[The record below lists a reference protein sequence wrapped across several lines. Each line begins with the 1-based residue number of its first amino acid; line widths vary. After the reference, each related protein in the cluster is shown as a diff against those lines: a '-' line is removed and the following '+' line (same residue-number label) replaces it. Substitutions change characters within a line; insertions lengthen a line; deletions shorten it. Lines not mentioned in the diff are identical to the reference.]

1 MEEITSVCELLLLPL
16 LCVWAGGVPSPD
28 LFIKVTF
35 LGEVMSSPDVSE
47 AEGKKKK
54 RRLRSLTN
62 LGFWG
67 GDCETTVQPDLK
79 QVS

>member
-1 MEEITSVCELLLLPL
+1 M
-16 LCVWAGGVPSPD
+16 PSPD

-47 AEGKKKK
+47 AEGKKKA
-54 RRLRSLTN
+54 SAFSDN
-62 LGFWG
+62 LGLWG
-67 GDCETTVQPDLK
+67 GDCETIVQPDLK